1 MQKGIELT
9 VSEEETQGLG
19 KEGSITRLLT
29 VVTRV
34 AVGVGV
40 CSLGIHC
47 AGHFTYNTSFN
58 HQPNLGGEYYGL
70 PSGPQLLMDIVD
82 LPRCVSLQSL
92 SS

>member
-9 VSEEETQGLG
+9 ASEEETQGMG

-34 AVGVGV
+34 AVGIGV

-47 AGHFTYNTSFN
+47 AGHLTYNTSLTTSTTREGSIMVFPGA
-58 HQPNLGGEYYGL
+58 HSY
-70 PSGPQLLMDIVD
+70 
-82 LPRCVSLQSL
+82 
-92 SS
+92 